1 MKWKEILLKAFEY
14 IKKYRALWYL
24 GILAALTEGGS
35 GSNFS
40 SMKNSTSGNS
50 GGLTD
55 TMQSSLLRAS
65 DWVSNNQT
73 EVIVIFLAFVLISL
87 IILYISYSA
96 RAGLIHS
103 IDKAE
108 SGGKKPEFHEAF
120 HAGQKYFWR
129 FLGLSLL
136 MALMIFAVAF
146 VLVGLIAIFII
157 LVAAVSMWFLIVAIP
172 VGLLLVFGIVLLAV
186 YLGWIL
192 QLAFR
197 EVVIKEK
204 SISAAFTGA
213 RELIHHNFT
222 NVVLAWLIQAAV
234 NLVAGIAMAIVVL
247 VIGGA
252 LFAIGVGIYFAGGLS
267 AVLAYGSI
275 AIILFIALALFISGI
290 IAAYISTYWT
300 IVYKNLSTKS

>member
-1 MKWKEILLKAFEY
+1 MKWKEILLKALEY

-40 SMKNSTSGNS
+40 SIKSSATGNST
-50 GGLTD
+50 GLTD
-55 TMQSSLLRAS
+55 TMQSSLNKVF
-65 DWVSNNQT
+65 DWISNNRA
-73 EVIVIFLAFVLISL
+73 EVVVIALALVLISL

-120 HAGQKYFWR
+120 HTGQKYFWR

-136 MALMIFAVAF
+136 IALMIFAVVF

-157 LVAAVSMWFLIVAIP
+157 LVAAVSMWFLIVVIP
-172 VGLLLVFGIVLLAV
+172 VGLLLVLGIVVLAV

-204 SISAAFTGA
+204 SISAAFAGA

-234 NLVAGIAMAIVVL
+234 NLVAGIAMVIVVL

-252 LFAIGVGIYFAGGLS
+252 LFAIGVGIYFAGGLA
-267 AVLAYGSI
+267 AVLAYGS
-275 AIILFIALALFISGI
+275 AAVIIFIALTLFLSGI

-300 IVYKNLSTKS
+300 IVYKTLSTKS